1 VGKGFYERNP
11 ATKGFEGRL
20 LEMRTREQLLRGAFW
35 ALRDVRKW
43 RGMALWTF
51 VGAITGHGS
60 GYSQQICEELGW
72 DYEMKITPTARL
84 PQPRESQS
92 DAEVSRTVIKE
103 GNHKKNWNDPP
114 AGPRP
119 PPPRSQCVCAKSDG
133 CEKP

>member
-1 VGKGFYERNP
+1 MGNGFYERNP

-20 LEMRTREQLLRGAFW
+20 IEMRSREQLLRGAFW
-35 ALRDVRKW
+35 TLRDVRKW

-84 PQPRESQS
+84 PQPRESTR
-92 DAEVSRTVIKE
+92 DT
-103 GNHKKNWNDPP
+103 G
-114 AGPRP
+114 
-119 PPPRSQCVCAKSDG
+119 AKHAD
-133 CEKP
+133 